1 MSGGGEEVRKRAMRR
16 EQRVKA
22 VDWRV
27 ATTIARAISKIRY
40 TQTSTGPGSERNGLL
55 LAECTL

>member
-27 ATTIARAISKIRY
+27 ATTIARAISRIRC
-40 TQTSTGPGSERNGLL
+40 TQ
-55 LAECTL
+55 A